1 TRRRRA
7 SSGPTAAG
15 RLQSSIALL
24 QPDWRVDSRV
34 PICRTAAGQARV
46 QDTLVLDKTEQ
57 LKALGHPLR
66 VRVLEMLGQEGR
78 EQLTN
83 RELAERLGVDPG
95 HLHFHVRMLLK
106 AGLIELANDGGG
118 REKPYR
124 AVAKTFRVA
133 PELLASGGA
142 RDIQAAMI
150 DQVQRAHGLYS
161 ETGQFR
167 GAQLEVRLDLAR
179 ALEMMTAFLTAA
191 RDVEDQG
198 ADKLVLT
205 MFPHPPPPSHA
216 YPRPN

>member
-1 TRRRRA
+1 
-7 SSGPTAAG
+7 
-15 RLQSSIALL
+15 
-24 QPDWRVDSRV
+24 
-34 PICRTAAGQARV
+34 V
-46 QDTLVLDKTEQ
+46 QDTLLLDKPDQ

-83 RELAERLGVDPG
+83 RELAQRLGVDPG
-95 HLHFHVRMLLK
+95 HLHFHVRMLLR
-106 AGLIELANDGGG
+106 AGLIELANDRAG

-161 ETGQFR
+161 EKGRFR
-167 GAQLEVRLDLAR
+167 GAQLELRLPLER
-179 ALEMMTAFLTAA
+179 ALDMMTAFLSAA
-191 RDVEDQG
+191 RDVEDEA
-198 ADKLVLT
+198 ADKIVLT
-205 MFPHPPPPSHA
+205 MFAHPPASQD
-216 YPRPN
+216 